1 MICVPTPDLDIK
13 SACTCPAML
22 VSFCNSRENRL
33 GLAHVARTTR
43 EDTLPESSN
52 PGNPP
57 YNHRHEWWAPR
68 SNKTTLAEQNHL
80 ANWQAHENCSG
91 VICANLSADH
101 SSHSLL
107 IVINTCYLHT
117 NVFFLIVN
125 SGWRQEKLSNYR
137 VSLHYPGC
145 SIIPRQKL
153 WKVISS
159 RRAKR
164 IRCSRWD

>member
-33 GLAHVARTTR
+33 GLAHMARTTR

-68 SNKTTLAEQNHL
+68 SNKTTLAKQNHL

-91 VICANLSADH
+91 IICANLSADH

-107 IVINTCYLHT
+107 IVINTCT
-117 NVFFLIVN
+117 QMCFFL
-125 SGWRQEKLSNYR
+125 LSTQVGDKR
-137 VSLHYPGC
+137 SSLT
-145 SIIPRQKL
+145 IE
-153 WKVISS
+153 
-159 RRAKR
+159 
-164 IRCSRWD
+164 

>member
-1 MICVPTPDLDIK
+1 MTCVPTPDLDIK

-22 VSFCNSRENRL
+22 VSFCNFRENWL

-43 EDTLPESSN
+43 EDTLPGSPN

-57 YNHRHEWWAPR
+57 HNHRHGWWASR
-68 SNKTTLAEQNHL
+68 SNKATLAKQNHL

-91 VICANLSADH
+91 VICANLCADH

-107 IVINTCYLHT
+107 MCSNKYLHT
-117 NVFFLIVN
+117 SVSFLIVN
-125 SGWRQEKLSNYR
+125 SGWRKEKLSNYR

-145 SIIPRQKL
+145 
-153 WKVISS
+153 
-159 RRAKR
+159 
-164 IRCSRWD
+164 